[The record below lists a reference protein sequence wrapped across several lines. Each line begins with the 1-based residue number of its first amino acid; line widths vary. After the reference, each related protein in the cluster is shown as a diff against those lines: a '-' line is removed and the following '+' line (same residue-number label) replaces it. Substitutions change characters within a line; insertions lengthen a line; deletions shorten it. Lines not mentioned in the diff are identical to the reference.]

1 MKFPPTPKPRIQ
13 NVFLMSRGM
22 SQCVGWFWKKW
33 ILWFILQSL
42 TQSKTFR
49 RRRATWARTS
59 PSRSS
64 SSPTQPPPRS
74 SGSLSS
80 QPNQVQLS
88 STKRD
93 SFSCPMPSSLMNER
107 CYNGFHF
114 EPLVCLILKSK
125 PTFNWPTGPTDK
137 SLAESDSDSYS
148 HNTWLQQSQCE
159 TLLPVNYNGLNYNW
173 KYLN

>member
-1 MKFPPTPKPRIQ
+1 MVFRLSLIFVVFGQESYSNRKGTLIQHFLLASCTLFFPVDLSSWSSSGWKLINSSDRVLTASDDVMKFQPTPKPRIQ

-22 SQCVGWFWKKW
+22 SQCVGWFWKNW

-80 QPNQVQLS
+80 QPNQVQVS

-93 SFSCPMPSSLMNER
+93 SFSRRP
-107 CYNGFHF
+107 
-114 EPLVCLILKSK
+114 
-125 PTFNWPTGPTDK
+125 
-137 SLAESDSDSYS
+137 
-148 HNTWLQQSQCE
+148 
-159 TLLPVNYNGLNYNW
+159 
-173 KYLN
+173 